1 LSVAH
6 LLLNAVSYEGEIWHA
21 DAYRPSAGHVLG
33 FMSIGVVVTKIITFF
48 QKCGAVTSGRSVRP
62 PAGSRPIP
70 AGWLAGWLQQRAGP
84 LQWRS
89 IRVAISLAP
98 ACLL

>member
-6 LLLNAVSYEGEIWHA
+6 LLLNAVSYDGEIWHA

-48 QKCGAVTSGRSVRP
+48 QKCGAVTSGRWIRP
-62 PAGSRPIP
+62 QAVGLYQPAD
-70 AGWLAGWLQQRAGP
+70 WLAGCSSALARYSDVAYVSQSHWP
-84 LQWRS
+84 L
-89 IRVAISLAP
+89 RVY
-98 ACLL
+98 